1 MLGNRRERSDGR
13 GDDDLRIGRTMAET
27 TGRRGGRATRWKSDG
42 EIRGMASKT
51 TVTTT
56 TKTKNEESIVDSE
69 STMLSRGR
77 NVTKRDLIWSHL

>member
-1 MLGNRRERSDGR
+1 
-13 GDDDLRIGRTMAET
+13 MAET

-56 TKTKNEESIVDSE
+56 TKTKYEESIVD
-69 STMLSRGR
+69 
-77 NVTKRDLIWSHL
+77 